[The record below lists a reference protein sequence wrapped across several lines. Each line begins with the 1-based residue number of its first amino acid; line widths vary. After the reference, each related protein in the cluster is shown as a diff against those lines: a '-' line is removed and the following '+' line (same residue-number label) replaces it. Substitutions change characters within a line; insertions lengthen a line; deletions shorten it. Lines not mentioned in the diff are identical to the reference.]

1 MSRSTRA
8 LVATGAAVAL
18 LAGSGATFARWYDEK
33 TLSESRVATGTNEEI
48 GRASCRERV

>member
-33 TLSESRVATGTNEEI
+33 TLSESRVATGTLYPHLDH
-48 GRASCRERV
+48 